1 MKLICNLII
10 KLLIPL
16 RIDKHVVILMMSQ
29 NCSINHAIEKI
40 FKKRM
45 NNYVKAN
52 WISDILKKSRTKQ
65 KYILTQYRI
74 LYKDEPKWV
83 LKTSLF
89 IS

>member
-10 KLLIPL
+10 SLLIPL

-29 NCSINHAIEKI
+29 NCSINHRKNIQ
-40 FKKRM
+40 KRM